1 MASSV
6 VAAEPWM
13 VRGVPGDRCC
23 QELAQQRLCRAGF
36 ADQHQSPVRGQRHH
50 AAFHQGPASH
60 IFARDLLPVAQYELH
75 HRLRRELPA
84 GSDGAFLFPV
94 ALLQELQLVGVTELG
109 RWALHVGHVFDISFK
124 AARISETILGGT

>member
-23 QELAQQRLCRAGF
+23 QELAQQRFGSAGF

-50 AAFHQGPASH
+50 AAFDQGTAPH
-60 IFARDLLPVAQYELH
+60 ILARDLLPVAQHELH
-75 HRLRRELPA
+75 YRLRRELPA
-84 GSDGAFLFPV
+84 GSDGAFLFLV
-94 ALLQELQLVGVTELG
+94 ALFQEL
-109 RWALHVGHVFDISFK
+109 
-124 AARISETILGGT
+124 